1 MVLGVDLHALVVS
14 DSLTN
19 IDEVYDGVNSHIVIW

>member
-1 MVLGVDLHALVVS
+1 MHVFSGSNVVS

-19 IDEVYDGVNSHIVIW
+19 